1 MTVSE
6 FENNLKAIHQMLFSI
21 RLTEDRDTAE
31 TYVDV
36 LYSFNKALPEKSY
49 PFLAYLEDTVDS
61 IEFSIYGRNADL
73 FMLRKNELESDKDPV
88 PYIKG
93 KKEWESYEFTLSTLL
108 LTEYT
113 DWLSEQAEYKFE
125 LQFLGYGIY
134 VPVKK
139 YWNQFFN
146 PFSYP
151 NKIWLGKDHRSV
163 LYIQNESNIL
173 KCVANNTEDLR
184 FAEEVLC
191 EK

>member
-6 FENNLKAIHQMLFSI
+6 FEYNLQIIRQTLFSI
-21 RLTEDRDTAE
+21 RLTEDRDRAG
-31 TYVDV
+31 TYVDA
-36 LYSFNKALPEKSY
+36 LYSFNKALSDNSY
-49 PFLAYLEDTVDS
+49 PFLAYLEDTIDS

-73 FMLRKNELESDKDPV
+73 FMLRKNELESDKDPI

-93 KKEWESYEFTLSTLL
+93 KREWESYEFTLSAIL

-125 LQFLGYGIY
+125 LQLSGYGIY

-151 NKIWLGKDHRSV
+151 NKIWLGKDHKSV
-163 LYIQNESNIL
+163 LYIQNESNML

-184 FAEEVLC
+184 FAEEVLGNN
-191 EK
+191 